1 MLVRTAEELYNIA
14 ILLQFILL
22 YPTYLAFHQLFN
34 QSASHNFPNN
44 PPNNPCPVPP
54 PPVPSPCRRACRSIH
69 SLSHCS
75 LLIFFTSVSLSTTSP
90 LSKTTSVGRE
100 EIIKSIPRLL
110 PIFSGASNSTST
122 KPTLLPG
129 SAGQGGESE
138 DMIRWRIGEMTL
150 QGGQYP
156 ADQYVM
162 RGVRDEVDSKIVS
175 CRAAGWRILRKG
187 WGVSGVE

>member
-1 MLVRTAEELYNIA
+1 MERRLWSLWDLTIDLKLLLWLGGAKLLCISGTDMLFVHTAEEIYNIGILYKIIVLYA
-14 ILLQFILL
+14 I
-22 YPTYLAFHQLFN
+22 YLPFHQPLS

-69 SLSHCS
+69 SLNHCS
-75 LLIFFTSVSLSTTSP
+75 LLIFRTSVSLSTTSP

-100 EIIKSIPRLL
+100 EITKSIPRLL

-122 KPTLLPG
+122 KPTLFAG

-138 DMIRWRIGEMTL
+138 DIILWRIGEMTL
-150 QGGQYP
+150 QGGQ
-156 ADQYVM
+156 
-162 RGVRDEVDSKIVS
+162 
-175 CRAAGWRILRKG
+175 
-187 WGVSGVE
+187 